1 MSTTYKTLPKLEYY
15 TCMLDLLC
23 CAHHLQEAENMIKV
37 MIFCK
42 PNVAVWMALLC
53 ACRIHGNV
61 EMAEL
66 VAK

>member
-1 MSTTYKTLPKLEYY
+1 
-15 TCMLDLLC
+15 
-23 CAHHLQEAENMIKV
+23 MIKV
-37 MIFCK
+37 MIFCE